1 MFNADL
7 WDFSVWSSNI
17 FFLSL
22 SKVQPR
28 GQASIEANAW
38 MITLELGELGDK
50 SGAPWGRG
58 ESGPGGLTNK
68 GCSTNGLCFQCLWK
82 VRVYIYICMSSC
94 FRNFHIQVKSGS
106 WVFWEYFSLCG
117 PTCDHTVVCR
127 LSSPYVFSDF
137 VGELGL
143 RMLHL
148 KEFNLLRVLRQLCS
162 CLIRIGAIGE
172 ASGATSC
179 RRAHA
184 RENFG
189 FRH

>member
-1 MFNADL
+1 M
-7 WDFSVWSSNI
+7 
-17 FFLSL
+17 
-22 SKVQPR
+22 
-28 GQASIEANAW
+28 
-38 MITLELGELGDK
+38 
-50 SGAPWGRG
+50 
-58 ESGPGGLTNK
+58 
-68 GCSTNGLCFQCLWK
+68 
-82 VRVYIYICMSSC
+82 
-94 FRNFHIQVKSGS
+94 
-106 WVFWEYFSLCG
+106 FWEYFSLCG